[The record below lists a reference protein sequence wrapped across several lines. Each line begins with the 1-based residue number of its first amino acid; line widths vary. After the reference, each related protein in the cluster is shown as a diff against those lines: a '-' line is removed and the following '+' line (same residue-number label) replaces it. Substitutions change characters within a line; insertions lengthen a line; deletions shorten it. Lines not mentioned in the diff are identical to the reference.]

1 MNTQQFFRYLKGK
14 TVAFCGVGRTHMP
27 LIELFQEKGA
37 VVSVR
42 DQRPLEKLGE
52 NGEILRSLG
61 VELRLGEDYLQDLNE
76 DIIFRTPGMKYHLP
90 ELEEARARGCAVTSE
105 LELFFRLCPCKIY
118 GVTGSDGKT
127 TTTSIIAEFLKAQG
141 KTVHLGGNIGKP
153 LLPEI
158 ESIAPEDVA
167 VVELSSFQ
175 LISMR
180 ESPDVAVV
188 TNLSPNHLD
197 VHKDMQEYID
207 AKKNILLHQG
217 ALSRTVLNAG
227 NEITAAFAPEVR
239 GDCWMFRRGARVERG
254 VWCDGENI
262 YVHGEKLLEVS
273 QIKIPGWHNVENYMA
288 AIAAVWGDVEP
299 QTIRHVAETFAGVEH
314 RAEFVRELGGVKY
327 YNDSIATSPTRV
339 ISGMLS
345 LFPQKILMIAGGYDK
360 HIPFEPLGPA
370 VCDKVKTLILL
381 GSTAQKIQDAVMAA
395 PQYREGCPE
404 ILRVET
410 MEEAVAAAAAHAQPG
425 DIVSLSPACAAF
437 DLYPNFEVRGR
448 HFKEIVN
455 KL

>member
-27 LIELFQEKGA
+27 LIKLFQEKGA
-37 VVSVR
+37 VVTVR

-52 NGEILRSLG
+52 NGEVLQSLG

-76 DIIFRTPGMKYHLP
+76 DIIFRTPGMRYHLP
-90 ELEEARARGCAVTSE
+90 QLEEARARGCAVTSE

-227 NEITAAFAPEVR
+227 NEITAGFAPEVR
-239 GDCWMFRRGARVERG
+239 GDCWMFRRGAPVERG

-370 VCDKVKTLILL
+370 VCEKVKTLILL

>member
-27 LIELFQEKGA
+27 LIKLFQEKGA
-37 VVSVR
+37 VVTVR

-52 NGEILRSLG
+52 NGEVLQSLG

-76 DIIFRTPGMKYHLP
+76 DIIFRTPGMRYHLP
-90 ELEEARARGCAVTSE
+90 QLEEARARGCAVTSE

-239 GDCWMFRRGARVERG
+239 GDCWMFRRGAPVERG

-370 VCDKVKTLILL
+370 VCEKVKTLILL